1 MEAAILGA
9 EVRVAALEATLQ
21 DPAVFKDRPT
31 DVQALVAELDAARVG
46 VERLYARWEELSK
59 LPAS

>member
-1 MEAAILGA
+1 METAILGA
-9 EVRVAALEATLQ
+9 EGRVATLETTLQ

-31 DVQALVAELDAARVG
+31 DVQALVAELDAARVS

-59 LPAS
+59 IPAS